1 MLRIPAKPFTENQL
15 QYYSYIN
22 YNFVNDYLIGEDS
35 LLESIDADLPTAHEL
50 LEQRKAYNK
59 TAKRIDQ
66 EIKKMKRK
74 FGKVTTNEK
83 FVLTLNEVND
93 RYYLIDADG
102 SIIEWDRDT
111 YEHFKDKKG
120 FNYVS

>member
-1 MLRIPAKPFTENQL
+1 MSRITTKPFTENQL

-22 YNFVNDYLIGEDS
+22 YNFYNDYLISED
-35 LLESIDADLPTAHEL
+35 LTLESIDASLPTAHEL
-50 LEQRKAYNK
+50 LEQRKTYNE

>member
-1 MLRIPAKPFTENQL
+1 MLRRPTKPFTDNQI

-22 YNFVNDYLIGEDS
+22 YNFYNDYLISGD
-35 LLESIDADLPTAHEL
+35 LTLESIDANLPTAHEL
-50 LEQRKAYNK
+50 LEQRKTYNE

-66 EIKKMKRK
+66 EIKKMKKK
-74 FGKVTTNEK
+74 FGTVNSNEK
-83 FVLTLNEVND
+83 FVITLTEPKD

-102 SIIEWDRDT
+102 SIVEWDRDT
-111 YEHFKDKKG
+111 YEHFKGKKG

>member
-50 LEQRKAYNK
+50 LEQRKTYNK

>member
-22 YNFVNDYLIGEDS
+22 YNFYNDYLISED
-35 LLESIDADLPTAHEL
+35 LTLESIDANLPTAHEL
-50 LEQRKAYNK
+50 LEQRKTYNE

>member
-1 MLRIPAKPFTENQL
+1 MSRITTKPFTENQL

-22 YNFVNDYLIGEDS
+22 YNFYNDYLISED
-35 LLESIDADLPTAHEL
+35 LTLESIDANLPTAHEL
-50 LEQRKAYNK
+50 LEQRKTYNE

-102 SIIEWDRDT
+102 SVVEWDRDT
-111 YEHFKDKKG
+111 YEHFKGRKG